1 MMPSDEQYTHFKELF
16 YKQYA
21 SLCHYASSIV
31 GNRDDAEDVVQEVFI
46 KVWQNRPDLVTTEQ
60 VKYYLF
66 TATRNNCLTLLRR
79 RKTMAV
85 ADVDVSQLEQ
95 VADEEPRRQPS
106 GDLKALIANALEQ
119 LPPQCQR
126 IFRLSRFGKLTY
138 NEIAAEMGLS
148 VKTVENQMGKA
159 LRILRT
165 YMKQNYIPMLLLIE
179 LMRYL

>member
-1 MMPSDEQYTHFKELF
+1 MIPSEEQYTRFKELF
-16 YKQYA
+16 YKQYP
-21 SLCHYASSIV
+21 SLCNYAASIV
-31 GNRDDAEDVVQEVFI
+31 NSRDDAEDVVQEVFV
-46 KVWQNRPDLVTTEQ
+46 KVWQNRPDLVGTEQ

-85 ADVDVSQLEQ
+85 ADVDVSLLEE
-95 VADEEPRRQPS
+95 VPDEPHREPS
-106 GDLKALIANALEQ
+106 GDLKALVGKALEQ

-138 NEIAAEMGLS
+138 NEIAAELNLS
-148 VKTVENQMGKA
+148 VKTIENQMGKA
-159 LRILRT
+159 LRILRE
-165 YMKQNYIPMLLLIE
+165 YMKQNYVPMLLVIE